1 MVYIAGKNMEV
12 KPSPTDA
19 GWFNVY
25 SPAGL
30 LLSEWRTEN
39 RATSFVEAAIERDR
53 QRDDGIKTESTRRP
67 KLSHESSWDY
77 WGCSGPGSDNGD
89 NSPG

>member
-53 QRDDGIKTESTRRP
+53 QRDDDIKTESY
-67 KLSHESSWDY
+67 ESSFDY
-77 WGCSGPGSDNGD
+77 WGCSGTCSDNGD